1 MTPQGD
7 AVEFGRCLGER
18 LRSTEAVAQRYAS
31 FAFEPDD
38 ERPIGS
44 SAADEDMASA
54 RDLVLRVAR
63 TVADPLN
70 YRLLVRLGDG
80 DADLTALAELIDL
93 PHLALW
99 DRVSDLMQAGLVGR
113 SLPDHRVGLTRAGE
127 ILVDTMETAASA
139 ATGSLVGEP
148 SS

>member
-1 MTPQGD
+1 MGPQGD
-7 AVEFGRCLGER
+7 AAEFGRCLHER

-38 ERPIGS
+38 DIPVGPPVEDGEV
-44 SAADEDMASA
+44 AAA

-70 YRLLVRLGDG
+70 YRLLVRLREGDT
-80 DADLTALAELIDL
+80 DLADLAELIGL

-113 SLPDHRVGLTRAGE
+113 SLPDHRAGLTRAGE
-127 ILVDTMETAASA
+127 ILVGAMEAAASA
-139 ATGSLVGEP
+139 ATGPPLGRAAP
-148 SS
+148 